1 MLRRFRLTVRYDG
14 FEFHGWQKQ
23 EPPEGEPLRTAQGV
37 LESAVIRALRQP
49 VVLNGASRTDA
60 GVHALGQVAAFNAE
74 TTIPVERL
82 HHAINRYLPEDIA
95 VVDAREVESDFDP
108 ITMAV
113 RKAYQYTIH
122 NASVRP
128 VFDRRQVYHCWR
140 PLDAAAMHEAAQG
153 FVGEHDFESFA
164 NAHHGRSSTV
174 RTVFSCDVNRD
185 GQRVIINVCGS
196 GFLYHMVRIIAG
208 TLVKVGSGAMGAG
221 EVARILAA
229 RDRTQAGPTLDA
241 AGLRLMWI
249 AYPGDN
255 VDAGDAG
262 PRAAHGAPRLAVEDF
277 GND

>member
-1 MLRRFRLTVRYDG
+1 MVRRYRLTVRYDG
-14 FEFHGWQKQ
+14 SEFHGWQME

-37 LESAVIRALRQP
+37 LESAVNGALRQP

-82 HHAINRYLPEDIA
+82 HHAINRYLPNDIA
-95 VVDAREVESDFDP
+95 VVDAREVEGNFDP

-128 VFDRRQVYHCWR
+128 VFDRRQVYHCWQ
-140 PLDAAAMHEAAQG
+140 PLDAAAMHEAAQTII
-153 FVGEHDFESFA
+153 GEHDFESFA
-164 NAHHGRSSTV
+164 NTHHGRSSTV

-185 GQRVIINVCGS
+185 GQRVVIDVCGS

-208 TLVKVGSGAMGAG
+208 TLVKVGSGAMS
-221 EVARILAA
+221 VAHIPAILAA
-229 RDRTQAGPTLDA
+229 RDRNLAGPTLDA

-249 AYPGDN
+249 AYPGDD
-255 VDAGDAG
+255 VDAGDAS
-262 PRAAHGAPRLAVEDF
+262 PRAAHGAPELAVEDLA
-277 GND
+277 ND